1 MALRERRRHSGKRPL
16 RLGLTDRL
24 PAPYQRAIEGTEG
37 RRLPAT
43 GHRLTASWRIFVMR
57 QHRSFFHTAVVLAAL
72 GMAIAAFARSS
83 AAQQLE
89 GDPNTQPDVA
99 AALLAEIKEANRLL
113 KAQHDLL
120 KSGKLQVIVKSAR

>member
-1 MALRERRRHSGKRPL
+1 
-16 RLGLTDRL
+16 
-24 PAPYQRAIEGTEG
+24 
-37 RRLPAT
+37 
-43 GHRLTASWRIFVMR
+43 MR
-57 QHRSFFHTAVVLAAL
+57 QQRSFFHTAVVLAAL
-72 GMAIAAFARSS
+72 GVAIAAFSRSS

-120 KSGKLQVIVKSAR
+120 KSGKVQVIVKSAR